1 MTMPKKILLLHD
13 APEAPPAVAELA
25 QELQAGGAEV
35 RLAPC
40 AEPYG
45 GVLDAVAEA
54 DSVVYFR

>member
-45 GVLDAVAEA
+45 AVLDAVAEA
-54 DSVVYFR
+54 DTLVYYR